1 MTKCEKGRSASAKNK
16 QNHKTF
22 GWVQERKWG
31 VPGRDAIFSWV
42 AGWVVRRQCVSR
54 DREEGRGLAV
64 ETSGGSMSG
73 AGE

>member
-1 MTKCEKGRSASAKNK
+1 MLQQKTK

-31 VPGRDAIFSWV
+31 VPGRDVIFSWV
-42 AGWVVRRQCVSR
+42 AGWVVRRQRVSR
-54 DREEGRGLAV
+54 DKEEGRGLAV

-73 AGE
+73 ARE